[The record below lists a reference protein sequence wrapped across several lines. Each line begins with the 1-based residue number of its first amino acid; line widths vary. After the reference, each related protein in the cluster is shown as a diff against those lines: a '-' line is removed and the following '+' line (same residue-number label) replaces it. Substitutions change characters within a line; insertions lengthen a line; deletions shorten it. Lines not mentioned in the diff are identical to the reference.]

1 MPIKNITHHIRD
13 FFQQFEGF
21 RDWINKIKLTPIIVF
36 GFIGIGLIAALFYS
50 AIDHLIYLLRF
61 SNYNN
66 YFFIFSFIG
75 LGIISYLQGWNH
87 SLYSPVT
94 FEYSTLLIFPIVKLW
109 ESIKKPNL
117 CFKFIVGICLINP
130 IISNANFFQITNLF
144 STKISCAEKD
154 LGLSNSRFSEAI
166 EVAEKRF

>member
-1 MPIKNITHHIRD
+1 M
-13 FFQQFEGF
+13 
-21 RDWINKIKLTPIIVF
+21 W
-36 GFIGIGLIAALFYS
+36 FIGIGLIAALFYS
-50 AIDHLIYLLRF
+50 AIDHLNIFTPLFLTIITI
-61 SNYNN
+61 
-66 YFFIFSFIG
+66 FFIFPFIG

-130 IISNANFFQITNLF
+130 IISNANFSEYKIF
-144 STKISCAEKD
+144 STKISSQKK
-154 LGLSNSRFSEAI
+154 I
-166 EVAEKRF
+166 